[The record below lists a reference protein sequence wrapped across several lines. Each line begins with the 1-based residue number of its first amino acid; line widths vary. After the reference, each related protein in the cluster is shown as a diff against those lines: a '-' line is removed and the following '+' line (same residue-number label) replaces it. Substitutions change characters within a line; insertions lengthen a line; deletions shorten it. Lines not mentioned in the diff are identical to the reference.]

1 MFISNE
7 EFKELMIKIEGI
19 ENDIK
24 YLRKERES
32 VGCKKKDSIKED
44 NIKIITKFIEDI
56 EADEEAVRMTVAATY
71 FYEMFNKWQVNNI
84 GYATDITERLFG
96 GVVGKSYVRVRQS
109 SGKAYMNVP
118 VKFRSNVIKYYNNLT
133 GEIRPQVSAKDLYE
147 EYTHYCIKE
156 DEEPTTRN
164 QFGAIIKTRL
174 DKKRITGGYVYLNV
188 PSIK

>member
-7 EFKELMIKIEGI
+7 EFKELMIKIEEI
-19 ENDIK
+19 QKDIK

-44 NIKIITKFIEDI
+44 NIKIITRFIEDI

-84 GYATDITERLFG
+84 GYTADITERLFG
-96 GVVGKSYVRVRQS
+96 SVVGKKYVRIRKS
-109 SGKAYMNVP
+109 GGKAYMDVP
-118 VKFRSNVIKYYNNLT
+118 VKFRNNVIEYYNNLT

-164 QFGAIIKTRL
+164 QFGAIMKNKL
-174 DKKRITGGYVYLNV
+174 YKKRTSGGYFYFDV